1 MFLFEKVKI
10 AIYEAISPKAEKLL
24 KNGEVELAIV
34 NPMFI
39 ESEPYNVISL
49 LREHFY
55 VIGEENS
62 PLFLKKSLKIQDL
75 NGMEVALPRAYEKT
89 VLEYCRMGGVSIH
102 IFVLTSSTMGA
113 ICFVLMKGIYA
124 IAPL

>member
-1 MFLFEKVKI
+1 MFLFEEVKI

-34 NPMFI
+34 NPMLI

-49 LREHFY
+49 LRKHFY

-62 PLFLKKSLKIQDL
+62 PLFLQKLLRFKISTEWKSLCQ
-75 NGMEVALPRAYEKT
+75 E
-89 VLEYCRMGGVSIH
+89 
-102 IFVLTSSTMGA
+102 
-113 ICFVLMKGIYA
+113 LMRK
-124 IAPL
+124 PC